1 MVHLNMN
8 VTEAGDSAAAKMKF
22 NVLGWPFAS
31 VSTDVSKLTG
41 GNSIAGLRDLF
52 LCVLVMFSHL

>member
-41 GNSIAGLRDLF
+41 GNSIADLRDHF
-52 LCVLVMFSHL
+52 FVRFS